1 MNTKHDIDQSD
12 ARVVGIAR
20 HVTWVG
26 FWINAALG
34 VLKVIAG
41 ILGRSSAMV
50 ADGIHSFSDFVS
62 DIIVLIFV
70 GISRRKAN
78 TEYQYGHGKFETFAT
93 MLLALVLGIV
103 GVMFFIEGWEK
114 TWSALHG
121 GVLERPTWLALSM
134 ALASIASKE
143 WLYRYTRR
151 AGEQI
156 HSAVVVAN
164 AWHHRSDAFSSLA
177 TLAGIGGAMFL
188 GVKWRVLDPVA
199 AMLVSVFIVMVAVK
213 IGKPAVMELLEVSL
227 PSEVVEG
234 MYRVIGTTPGV
245 EAFHHFASRRNG
257 NCMIADFHIKVDPH
271 ISVEHAHHISSEV
284 EQRLKDAYGHEMIVT
299 IHVEPYLGQPVD
311 SNNMCS

>member
-1 MNTKHDIDQSD
+1 
-12 ARVVGIAR
+12 
-20 HVTWVG
+20 
-26 FWINAALG
+26 
-34 VLKVIAG
+34 
-41 ILGRSSAMV
+41 
-50 ADGIHSFSDFVS
+50 
-62 DIIVLIFV
+62 
-70 GISRRKAN
+70 
-78 TEYQYGHGKFETFAT
+78 
-93 MLLALVLGIV
+93 
-103 GVMFFIEGWEK
+103 
-114 TWSALHG
+114 
-121 GVLERPTWLALSM
+121 
-134 ALASIASKE
+134 
-143 WLYRYTRR
+143 
-151 AGEQI
+151 
-156 HSAVVVAN
+156 
-164 AWHHRSDAFSSLA
+164 
-177 TLAGIGGAMFL
+177 MFL